1 MSLAKG
7 LPILFIFSKNQLLV
21 SLIFTIVSFISFSLI
36 SVLIFMICFLLV
48 ILVFVVVLLLFPAVL
63 GVKLGCLFDVFLVS

>member
-7 LPILFIFSKNQLLV
+7 LSILFIFSKNQLLV
-21 SLIFTIVSFISFSLI
+21 LLIFTVVSFISFSFI
-36 SVLIFMICFLLV
+36 SVLILMISFLL
-48 ILVFVVVLLLFPAVL
+48 LSLGFFVLFFPVVL